1 MSDIKTTLADSLKTA
16 MKAREMDKVKVL
28 RGVQA
33 AIKQI
38 EVDKQVEL
46 DDSAV
51 LDILQK
57 QIKQRQESLAI
68 FNDNGR
74 DDLASKEKFELE
86 IIQAFMPQQMS
97 EEELTALVQAEVTAQ
112 GAESMKDMGK
122 VMGALK
128 GKTAGRADPAII
140 SKLVKNALMG

>member
-97 EEELTALVQAEVTAQ
+97 EEELTALVQAEVSAQ